1 MRHVFKLNTLQVK
14 PTKTINTVVT
24 VELLVP
30 SITDTPSSFD
40 YEQLNG
46 FDEDQTV
53 SIPKDATSTKIVLV

>member
-1 MRHVFKLNTLQVK
+1 M
-14 PTKTINTVVT
+14 
-24 VELLVP
+24 ELLVP